1 MQPTHNSKAPGYN
14 PWKLYKVMSWFLK
27 PLLFKRNLQRY
38 SAVGA
43 LPFEAAGAL
52 TGVAGAVTVGLYKL
66 LECS

>member
-1 MQPTHNSKAPGYN
+1 
-14 PWKLYKVMSWFLK
+14 MSWFLK